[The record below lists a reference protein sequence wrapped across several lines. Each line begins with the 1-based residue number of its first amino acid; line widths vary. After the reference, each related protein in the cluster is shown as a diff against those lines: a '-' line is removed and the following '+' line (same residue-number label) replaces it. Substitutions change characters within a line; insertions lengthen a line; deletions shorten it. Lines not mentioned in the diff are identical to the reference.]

1 MVAINN
7 TTKQKI
13 NLTQTKKIVEQF
25 LQVHKK
31 NNWEVSVAIVG
42 DQKMKRLNWLY
53 RQSNKTTD
61 VLSFRGGEFMGR
73 YLGEVII
80 NVNYLKRPAQYHSIF
95 SKKPSFNYLFYFIL
109 IHGLLHLIGYDDDT
123 EQDRQKMIIRGQKFL
138 AKYY

>member
-1 MVAINN
+1 MIAINN

-13 NLTQTKKIVEQF
+13 NLTQTRKIVEQF
-25 LQVHKK
+25 LRVYKK
-31 NNWEVSVAIVG
+31 TNWEISIALIG
-42 DQKMKRLNWLY
+42 DQKMKRLNQLY
-53 RQSNKTTD
+53 RQVNKTTD
-61 VLSFRGGEFMGR
+61 VLSFRGGEFMNK

-80 NVNYLKRPAQYHSIF
+80 NVNYLKRPAQYQTIF

-109 IHGLLHLIGYDDDT
+109 IHGLLHLIGYDDST